1 MTSWTRCTLRFTDAD
16 NRTQPAARQSRVEVD
31 AMPGKG
37 GDHGRP
43 GRQQRMQALIL
54 ASLPT
59 GPFADALKT
68 RDILADKGFLLRD
81 RPAFQLALTLHR
93 FFGRVELFGIYDPDG
108 SSGGGIACAVA
119 GIVRVFSCGEIFG
132 VADVQRS
139 VSTAGDMDPS
149 HWTTMS
155 SSRGAA
161 QDLDWAFGRG
171 PFDSPLRGS
180 LRAFDIRR
188 RQPSRGRRALS
199 QQS

>member
-1 MTSWTRCTLRFTDAD
+1 
-16 NRTQPAARQSRVEVD
+16 
-31 AMPGKG
+31 MPGKG

-43 GRQQRMQALIL
+43 GRQQRMRALIL

-139 VSTAGDMDPS
+139 VSTAGDIDPS

-171 PFDSPLRGS
+171 PSTRRFAARSGHSTSAGVS
-180 LRAFDIRR
+180 LREAGERCRSNHDLGASRMACHERR
-188 RQPSRGRRALS
+188 PAQPA
-199 QQS
+199 

>member
-43 GRQQRMQALIL
+43 GRQQRMRALIL

-81 RPAFQLALTLHR
+81 INKDRATSARPLAQRPERPNNHPVLTP
-93 FFGRVELFGIYDPDG
+93 GRAHQQRPLKLGR
-108 SSGGGIACAVA
+108 IATSVA
-119 GIVRVFSCGEIFG
+119 GVC
-132 VADVQRS
+132 
-139 VSTAGDMDPS
+139 DP
-149 HWTTMS
+149 
-155 SSRGAA
+155 
-161 QDLDWAFGRG
+161 
-171 PFDSPLRGS
+171 
-180 LRAFDIRR
+180 
-188 RQPSRGRRALS
+188 
-199 QQS
+199 